1 MKSASYLF
9 KIYGLVKSRT
19 VQKIGRFF
27 FIILKL
33 YKAEN
38 FTEIKNQLIFC
49 TKKKAVGVDLMK
61 LEFPSVTVEQLK
73 AAPSLCCWSSDLRRK
88 RRRLHPGDPR
98 GFVVTHLLALKR
110 VPRLWEASTLQW
122 GAVGGD
128 QLLNVP
134 PPWAASMMAIITLPE
149 QGISMCWC

>member
-1 MKSASYLF
+1 MVLLNQEQCRKLAD
-9 KIYGLVKSRT
+9 
-19 VQKIGRFF
+19 FF

-73 AAPSLCCWSSDLRRK
+73 AAPILCCWSSDLRRK
-88 RRRLHPGDPR
+88 RRKLHPRDPW
-98 GFVVTHLLALKR
+98 GFVVTHLLALKC
-110 VPRLWEASTLQW
+110 VPRLWEASTL
-122 GAVGGD
+122 
-128 QLLNVP
+128 
-134 PPWAASMMAIITLPE
+134 
-149 QGISMCWC
+149 